1 MDQAIMDFLQS
12 KRIAIVGVSRSGTHF
27 GNSIFKELKE
37 KGYDMFIVHPE
48 AKEIDGETCYPNLE
62 VLQGKID
69 SVIVCVP
76 PKQAEQVVRDAVKA
90 GVKQIWLQQGSHSPQ
105 VKAVCQEL
113 GVTPVYGKCI
123 MMYAQPV
130 KSFHGWHRA
139 LAKVFGQV

>member
-1 MDQAIMDFLQS
+1 MDQAIQEFLQS

-37 KGYDMFIVHPE
+37 KGYDLSIVHPE
-48 AKEIDGETCYPNLE
+48 AKEIEGETCYPNLDA
-62 VLQGKID
+62 LLGKID
-69 SVIVCVP
+69 GVIVCVQ
-76 PKQAEQVVRDAVKA
+76 PKQAEQVVRDAVKI
-90 GVKQIWLQQGSHSPQ
+90 GVKQIWLQQGSQSPQ

-130 KSFHGWHRA
+130 KSFHGWHRG
-139 LAKVFGQV
+139 LAKVFGQL